1 MDVDLHKKYNFIVWL
16 LPYLKIGSPGTGFDL
31 KGKIQASNFYQKK
44 GKEQKGTELIGNP
57 TVKLPT
63 AETFNLTEDEEQR
76 LSEIIK
82 EVNSK
87 TGKSFDSDVAFKAA
101 LQIRDLMKKN
111 PDLIASAKSNTV
123 NEFEYSYFTGVDE
136 ALLDGLQQNQ
146 EFFSLLLNDEALK
159 KEVLGIFI
167 KSIYDDLKR
176 DNT

>member
-1 MDVDLHKKYNFIVWL
+1 MEQFTFYELYADILQGTDDV
-16 LPYLKIGSPGTGFDL
+16 SA
-31 KGKIQASNFYQKK
+31 GKLASNICAYEF
-44 GKEQKGTELIGNP
+44 
-57 TVKLPT
+57 
-63 AETFNLTEDEEQR
+63 EDREPDGEM
-76 LSEIIK
+76 
-82 EVNSK
+82 
-87 TGKSFDSDVAFKAA
+87 TDKAA